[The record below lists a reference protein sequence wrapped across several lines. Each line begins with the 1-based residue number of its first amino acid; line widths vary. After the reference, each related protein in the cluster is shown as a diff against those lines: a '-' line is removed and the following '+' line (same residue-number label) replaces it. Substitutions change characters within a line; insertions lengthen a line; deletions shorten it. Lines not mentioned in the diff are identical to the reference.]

1 MLKNNK
7 LLFLL
12 LLFIPIVLVFK
23 NFFLSDPLA
32 WGDAPY
38 YYPEGLIGWLSGPY
52 VWSDMGANFG
62 GVNLFLWIS
71 PLMYLYGLIGSVLK
85 LGNDLA
91 IRLVFY
97 FPSLILSL
105 IGPYLF
111 ARYLKFSKLVAF
123 FSSFVF
129 TLNTYYL
136 LLVDGGQVGVALA
149 YGIFPFTLLFLKR
162 LVDSPSK
169 RNFFVGLLTSV
180 LLTAVDPRIS
190 IIAFIALLIWLFVE
204 WLGGERK
211 LLKNLLFVVLVG
223 LLVIAINLY
232 WVIPLFKIGGGVMS
246 LEVSKLKLLSL
257 INPLLLFQP
266 HWPGN
271 IYGVISYPPFYFV
284 LLPFFIFSGL
294 LLKNKSKTLLTLS
307 LLFLIFAFLVKG
319 ETAPLGGIYS
329 FLVNTIPLG
338 SAFRDSS
345 KFFIP
350 LILFA
355 GVLIGSTGENI
366 LKRVKVNNTILFIG
380 FFICYLYLLFLIAP
394 ALCGKLNF
402 VLSNRKHSQDYQT
415 IYENLKRDEG
425 FYKIVWFPEK
435 YPLAFETSNNPAI
448 VAKTLVNN
456 RPFAV
461 LNASEDVFNFLYNPG
476 FVEWFRVLG
485 IKYLIL
491 SGNSRNTTPTQKDK
505 ENWEEIKD
513 LINKIPG
520 LEKKDWGISVPV
532 YEVDSIRPKVFAVDK
547 LTAVV
552 GPEPLILSSLSFAA
566 VYFEDGK
573 FDPRLFEGLNK
584 DSIKILFNGKEE
596 LDLTMSFLQRY
607 FAGYSKSGWAN
618 YNNADYLKYKYQLL
632 IRGIAFR
639 DFDYGK
645 GISFSTQTGE
655 RIEFNLKALKAGEYI
670 LAVRNWGEALKL
682 NFEGNKVSINPSQK
696 DNFSWYTKQ
705 ISLKKGNHKLILE
718 NQGGTQI
725 VNVAALVPIAEWTK
739 AQALT
744 KTYLTHF
751 GITAE
756 NKLNDNWKSVEV
768 EKKSPVSY
776 QVVAPKDSYW
786 VILADSYH
794 PEWKLKQG
802 ELFHASLPVF
812 SMLNAFYIEPDWTE
826 TDIVFKGQ
834 EAFRWGL
841 WFSVVTA
848 LSLTIVYLYIKAD
861 K

>member
-1 MLKNNK
+1 M
-7 LLFLL
+7 FLL
-12 LLFIPIVLVFK
+12 LLFVPVVLVFK
-23 NFFLSDPLA
+23 NFFLPNPLA

-62 GVNLFLWIS
+62 GVNFFLWIS
-71 PLMYLYGLIGSVLK
+71 PLMYLYGLLGSVFK
-85 LGNDLA
+85 FGNDLT
-91 IRLVFY
+91 IRLIFY

-162 LVDSPSK
+162 LADSPSK

-211 LLKNLLFVVLVG
+211 PLKNLPFIVLVG
-223 LLVIAINLY
+223 LLIIAINLY

-284 LLPFFIFSGL
+284 LLPFFIFAGL
-294 LLKNKSKTLLTLS
+294 LLKNKSKTLLTLL

-319 ETAPLGGIYS
+319 ETAPLGGVYS

-355 GVLIGSTGENI
+355 GILIGSTIENI
-366 LKRVKVNNTILFIG
+366 IKRFKVNNIISFIVL
-380 FFICYLYLLFLIAP
+380 IVCYLYLLFLIAP
-394 ALCGKLNF
+394 ALSGNLNF
-402 VLSNRKHSQDYQT
+402 VLSDRKHSQDYQM
-415 IYENLKRDEG
+415 IYQTLKKDEG
-425 FYKIVWFPEK
+425 FYRTVWFPEK
-435 YPLAFETSNNPAI
+435 YPLAFETSNNPA
-448 VAKTLVNN
+448 VEAKTLVNN

-461 LNASEDVFNFLYNPG
+461 LNASEDVFNFLNNPG

-491 SGNSRNTTPTQKDK
+491 SGSPRNITPTLKDK

-513 LINKIPG
+513 LIGKTPG
-520 LEKKDWGISVPV
+520 LEKKDWGISIPV
-532 YEVDSIRPKVFAVDK
+532 YEVSDTRPKVFAVDK

-552 GPEPLILSSLSFAA
+552 GPEPLFSSSLPFAA

-584 DSIKILFNGKEE
+584 DSVKILFNGKEE
-596 LDLTMSFLQRY
+596 LDLTMSFLQRH

-618 YNNADYLKYKYQLL
+618 YNGADYLKYKYQLL
-632 IRGIAFR
+632 IRGVVFR

-645 GISFSTQTGE
+645 GISFSTEKGE
-655 RIEFNLKALKAGEYI
+655 RIEFDLKAEMAGEYI
-670 LAVRNWGEALKL
+670 LAVRSWGEAIKL
-682 NFEGNKVSINPSQK
+682 DFEGNIVSISPSQK

-705 ISLKKGNHKLILE
+705 VSLKKGNHKLILE

-725 VNVAALVPIAEWTK
+725 VNVAALVPIAEWNK
-739 AQALT
+739 AQAFS
-744 KTYLTHF
+744 KTYLAHF
-751 GITAE
+751 GTTTE
-756 NKLNDNWKSVEV
+756 NKLSDKWRSVDF
-768 EKKSPVSY
+768 EKISPVRY
-776 QVVAPKDSYW
+776 EITAPKDSYW

-794 PEWKLKQG
+794 AEWKLKQG
-802 ELFHASLPVF
+802 ELFHDSLPVF
-812 SMLNAFYIEPDWTE
+812 SMLNAFYMEPNWTK

-841 WFSVVTA
+841 WFSVVTV
-848 LSLTIVYLYIKAD
+848 LSLTIVYLYFKAD
-861 K
+861 KK